1 MRVKCSKLRRK
12 NINDVLLWCKEA
24 VTLLGRM
31 QLQVSFML
39 QTFFWKFIKIPEAL
53 VTLESSKSTLAHRG
67 SFFIYKWKVENV
79 FVLDSKNNLVLS

>member
-1 MRVKCSKLRRK
+1 
-12 NINDVLLWCKEA
+12 
-24 VTLLGRM
+24 
-31 QLQVSFML
+31 ML

>member
-53 VTLESSKSTLAHRG
+53 VTLEYVVFQVYSCSQG
-67 SFFIYKWKVENV
+67 EFFYLQMEGRKC
-79 FVLDSKNNLVLS
+79 FCFGL